1 MHRQHGLDFA
11 PAIPH
16 LRSHHAR
23 KAQPIQAT
31 GGGLLDVF
39 EKVKVLTGYH
49 RLYLPALLAGLLLA
63 GCGAAPDT
71 AAPPPAPA
79 VRSALPL
86 GSGQQ
91 TGFVGLVRAVA
102 PAVVNISSLQIQ
114 GAGLLDAMPQFL
126 QESPL
131 SRWLRKELGADDDS
145 QAVLSKSL
153 GSGFILTPDGYIL
166 TNRHVVANGNRILVK
181 LANGQEYR
189 ARIIGSDRLTDVSL
203 LKIPATGLPVLQI
216 GNPKTLRVGDWVVA
230 IGAPFG
236 FDRSV
241 TAGIVSALGRS
252 LPQEEYVPF
261 IQSDVAVNPGNSGG
275 PLFNMSG
282 QVVGINSQIY
292 SESGGW
298 MGVSFAIPI
307 DVALNVAHQLND
319 HGKVLRGRIGVVV
332 QDVTPRLARALGL
345 AKPAGALVAKVQKHG
360 AAAAAGIQAGDVITA
375 FNGTPIVNADEL
387 PRAVAAVPP
396 GTRVPVSIWRKR
408 APMNLQLEIGG

>member
-1 MHRQHGLDFA
+1 M
-11 PAIPH
+11 
-16 LRSHHAR
+16 
-23 KAQPIQAT
+23 
-31 GGGLLDVF
+31 
-39 EKVKVLTGYH
+39 
-49 RLYLPALLAGLLLA
+49 
-63 GCGAAPDT
+63 
-71 AAPPPAPA
+71 
-79 VRSALPL
+79 
-86 GSGQQ
+86 
-91 TGFVGLVRAVA
+91 GLVQAVA

-166 TNRHVVANGNRILVK
+166 TNRHVVANGNRIRVK

-189 ARIIGSDRLTDVSL
+189 ARVIGSDRLTDVSL
-203 LKIPATGLPVLQI
+203 LKIPATGLPVVQI

-319 HGKVLRGRIGVVV
+319 HGKVTRGHIGVAV
-332 QDVTPRLARALGL
+332 QDVTPQLARALGL
-345 AKPAGALVAKVQKHG
+345 DKPAGALVAKVQKHG

-387 PRAVAAVPP
+387 PRAVAAGQP
-396 GTRVPVSIWRKR
+396 GSRVPVTIWRKR
-408 APMNLQLEIGG
+408 APMKLQLEIGG

>member
-1 MHRQHGLDFA
+1 MACCD
-11 PAIPH
+11 I
-16 LRSHHAR
+16 
-23 KAQPIQAT
+23 
-31 GGGLLDVF
+31 F
-39 EKVKVLTGYH
+39 EKVKVLTGPH
-49 RLYLPALLAGLLLA
+49 WLYLPALLAGLLLA

-71 AAPPPAPA
+71 AAPPSAPAPA
-79 VRSALPL
+79 VRAALPL
-86 GSGQQ
+86 SRGQQ
-91 TGFVGLVRAVA
+91 TGFVGLVQAVA

-131 SRWLRKELGADDDS
+131 SRWLRRELGADDDS

-189 ARIIGSDRLTDVSL
+189 ARVIGSDRLTDVAL
-203 LKIPATGLPVLQI
+203 LKIPATGLPVVPI

-319 HGKVLRGRIGVVV
+319 HGKVVRGHIGVVV
-332 QDVTPRLARALGL
+332 QDVTPQLARALGL
-345 AKPAGALVAKVQKHG
+345 DKPAGALVAKVQKRG
-360 AAAAAGIQAGDVITA
+360 AAAAAGIRAGDVITA

-408 APMNLQLEIGG
+408 APVHLQLEIGG

>member
-1 MHRQHGLDFA
+1 MTG
-11 PAIPH
+11 
-16 LRSHHAR
+16 HHW
-23 KAQPIQAT
+23 
-31 GGGLLDVF
+31 
-39 EKVKVLTGYH
+39 
-49 RLYLPALLAGLLLA
+49 LYLPALLAGLLLA
-63 GCGAAPDT
+63 GCGAATDT
-71 AAPPPAPA
+71 AAPPPAPTPA
-79 VRSALPL
+79 VHSALPL
-86 GSGQQ
+86 GGGQQ
-91 TGFVGLVRAVA
+91 AGFVGLVQAVA

-166 TNRHVVANGNRILVK
+166 TNRHVVANGNRIRVK

-189 ARIIGSDRLTDVSL
+189 ARVIGSDRLTDVSL
-203 LKIPATGLPVLQI
+203 LKIPATGLPVVQI

-319 HGKVLRGRIGVVV
+319 HGKVTRGHIGVAV
-332 QDVTPRLARALGL
+332 QDVTPQLARALGL
-345 AKPAGALVAKVQKHG
+345 DKPAGALVAKVQKHG

-387 PRAVAAVPP
+387 PRAVAAGQP
-396 GTRVPVSIWRKR
+396 GSRVPVTIWRKR
-408 APMNLQLEIGG
+408 APMKLQLEIGG